1 MPAPSDW
8 GSERPRGVFM
18 PATAGARPARQAKAE
33 PPHDG
38 NLESLALLQEELLR
52 GPAQR
57 LARNA
62 DVQAAWAKWLMMR
75 AERGHPRTERA
86 LKAALKLLAAMHPNP
101 DAAYNCLDHSTD
113 GGWQGLF
120 PRPKPLWIPLP
131 GHQARLAAEGI
142 EPAKAGTPTEADLQA
157 LEDYK
162 KQAEDM
168 SPAERAALLRKC
180 ADTLP
185 HLSASL
191 SARIWALN
199 ERDRKAGR

>member
-8 GSERPRGVFM
+8 GSDRPVG
-18 PATAGARPARQAKAE
+18 RPARRAAAPRAE
-33 PPHDG
+33 LAHDG
-38 NLESLALLQEELLR
+38 NLEALALLLAEPLR
-52 GPAQR
+52 GQAQR

-62 DVQAAWAKWLMMR
+62 DVQAAWAEWLKMR

-86 LKAALKLLAAMHPNP
+86 LKAALKVLAAMHPNP

-120 PRPKPLWIPLP
+120 PRPKALWIPLP
-131 GHQARLAAEGI
+131 GNQARLAAAGI

-168 SPAERAALLRKC
+168 SPAERAALLKKC
-180 ADTLP
+180 ADSLP